1 MIINV
6 KKILI
11 YGLKDQL
18 DLFFKQAQEKGFIEF
33 ISKTKKPNI
42 LSEDIK
48 DYISAIKILKKEPVI
63 EQVDDSTPSQII
75 VKRILEIQNLIE
87 KLSEEKR
94 LKTQEIYRITPFGNF
109 SKQELLEIEKSTNR
123 KFQFLCIKKSKLE
136 KFKLDKDLIFINS
149 YYDLDY
155 FVAINKERK
164 NYPKMIE
171 ISIDQSLSY
180 LKDKVIVIDERLE
193 KLTKE
198 LKDLAKY
205 LNLLKKDFLH
215 ELNFYNLDVNKEKS
229 EFKIDDKIFT
239 ITAWVPKNKLNEFNL
254 FTKKMMVDY
263 SEIKKDKKDKV
274 PTYLE
279 NKGFSKVGEDLVN
292 IYDTPASNDK
302 DPSIFVLV
310 AFVIFFAMIV
320 SDAGYGLI
328 YFLIFLFLKFKFKN
342 PKPLLKRF
350 KKLLFLLS
358 TACMAYG
365 ILTGSFFGLD
375 FSYKTPISKNVFLNY
390 LASKKA
396 NYHLKQKDDVYQ
408 SYLKKYPSIQGA
420 KDGKDFLSKAKKIS
434 DGTEKFEALDT
445 FKDNILM
452 ELSILAGVIHLSI
465 SLMRYFF
472 RNFANIGWVFFLIG
486 GYLYFPKILD
496 ATSIIHF
503 LNIIPKQISFFIG
516 EYLTYFGIISAVII
530 AIIQKRLSGIFEV
543 TNLIQVFSDTMSYLR
558 IYALGL
564 AGMIMANTF
573 NFLGVSVGLKFG
585 FIIVI
590 FGHMINILLA
600 IMGGVIHGLRLNFIE
615 WYHYSFNGDGKLF
628 NPLKLLK

>member
-6 KKILI
+6 KKVLI
-11 YGLKDQL
+11 YGLKDQI

-33 ISKTKKPNI
+33 ISKIKKPKI
-42 LSEDIK
+42 LTENIK
-48 DYISAIKILKKEPVI
+48 DYISAIKILKKETVLEQI
-63 EQVDDSTPSQII
+63 ENNISSKDI
-75 VKRILEIQNLIE
+75 VKKVLEVENSIE
-87 KLSEEKR
+87 KLNEEKR
-94 LKTQEIYRITPFGNF
+94 LVNQEIYRIIPFGNF
-109 SKQELLEIEKSTNR
+109 SKQDLLEIQKSANR
-123 KFQFLCIKKSKLE
+123 IFQFLCIKKSKIE
-136 KFKLDKDLIFINS
+136 KLKLDNELIFINS
-149 YYDLDY
+149 YYHLDY
-155 FVAINKERK
+155 FVAINRTRK

-171 ISIDQSLSY
+171 ITIDQSLDS
-180 LKDKVIVIDERLE
+180 LRDKILVINERLE
-193 KLTKE
+193 KLNIE

-215 ELNFYNLDVNKEKS
+215 ELNFYHLDINKEKS

-239 ITAWVPKNKLNEFNL
+239 ITAWVPKNKLKEFEF
-254 FTKKMMVDY
+254 FTKEMMVDFAII
-263 SEIKKDKKDKV
+263 EIDKKDKV

-279 NKGFSKVGEDLVN
+279 NKGFTKVGEDLVN
-292 IYDTPASNDK
+292 IYDTPASSDK
-302 DPSIFVLV
+302 DPSTFVLI
-310 AFVIFFAMIV
+310 AFIIFFAMIV

-350 KKLLFLLS
+350 KKLIFLLS

-365 ILTGSFFGLD
+365 VLTGSFFGMD
-375 FSYKTPISKNVFLNY
+375 FSYKTNISKKVFLNY

-396 NYHLKQKDDVYQ
+396 SYHLEKKDDVYQ
-408 SYLKKYPSIQGA
+408 SYLKKYPSIQDS
-420 KDGKDFLSKAKKIS
+420 KDGKDFLSKAKKIYE
-434 DGTEKFEALDT
+434 GQEKFEALDT

-452 ELSILAGVIHLSI
+452 ELSILAGVIHLTI
-465 SLMRYFF
+465 SLLRYFF
-472 RNFANIGWVFFLIG
+472 RNFSNIGWVFFLIG

-496 ATSIIHF
+496 ATSLIHF
-503 LNIIPKQISFFIG
+503 LNIIPKNLSFFIG
-516 EYLTYFGIISAVII
+516 EYLTYFGIISAIII
-530 AIIQKRLSGIFEV
+530 AIIHKRISGIVEV
-543 TNLIQVFSDTMSYLR
+543 VNLIQVFSDTMSYLR

-585 FIIVI
+585 FMIII
-590 FGHMINILLA
+590 FGHMINVLLA

-615 WYHYSFNGDGKLF
+615 WYHYSFYGDGKLF